1 MRVVEKYRVLEGATV
16 KLDQWD
22 PDDRSQ
28 FEGDKKASE
37 AFAQTLFDRLELL
50 QEMLHADRRHRL
62 LVVLQAMDTGGKDGT
77 IRKVFDGV
85 NPIGVK
91 VASFKQPT
99 QPELDHDY
107 LWRVHPHVPGDGDL
121 VIFNRSHY
129 EDLLVVRVHNLV
141 DQSRWERRY
150 RHVVEFERMLAEEGT
165 TIVKFFLHIS
175 KDEQRRRLQN
185 RLDNPEKQ
193 WKFSLGDLDERKLWD
208 DYQRAYEDV
217 LSKTSTEHAP
227 WYVVPANR
235 KWYRDLVVGTVLVN
249 TLESMKLRW
258 PEPEADLTGVV
269 VE

>member
-1 MRVVEKYRVLEGATV
+1 
-16 KLDQWD
+16 
-22 PDDRSQ
+22 
-28 FEGDKKASE
+28 
-37 AFAQTLFDRLELL
+37 
-50 QEMLHADRRHRL
+50 
-62 LVVLQAMDTGGKDGT
+62 
-77 IRKVFDGV
+77 
-85 NPIGVK
+85 
-91 VASFKQPT
+91 
-99 QPELDHDY
+99 
-107 LWRVHPHVPGDGDL
+107 

-185 RLDNPEKQ
+185 RLDSPEKQ

-217 LSKTSTEHAP
+217 LSKTSTEQAP

>member
-1 MRVVEKYRVLEGATV
+1 VDRYRIPEGATV
-16 KLDQWD
+16 KLDQRD

-28 FEGDKKASE
+28 FEGDKKA
-37 AFAQTLFDRLELL
+37 ADALAQTLFGRLELL

-62 LVVLQAMDTGGKDGT
+62 LVVLQAVDTGGKDGT
-77 IRKVFDGV
+77 IRRVFDGV

-99 QPELDHDY
+99 PPELDHDY
-107 LWRVHPHVPGDGDL
+107 LWRVHPHVPGNGDI

-141 DQSRWERRY
+141 DKSRWERRY
-150 RHVVEFERMLAEEGT
+150 GHIVEFERMLAEEGT

-175 KDEQRRRLQN
+175 KDEQRKRLQN

-193 WKFSLGDLDERKLWD
+193 WKFSLGDLDERKFWD
-208 DYQRAYEDV
+208 EYQLAYEDV
-217 LSKTSTEHAP
+217 LSKTSTEQAP

-249 TLESMKLRW
+249 TLESMELRW
-258 PEPEADLTGVV
+258 PEPEADLNGVV

>member
-1 MRVVEKYRVLEGATV
+1 VDRYRVPEGATV
-16 KLDQWD
+16 NLDEWD

-28 FEGDKKASE
+28 FEGDKKA
-37 AFAQTLFDRLELL
+37 ADAHAQTLFDRLELL
-50 QEMLHADRRHRL
+50 QEMLHADRRQRL

-77 IRKVFDGV
+77 IRRVFDGV

-99 QPELDHDY
+99 PPELDHDY
-107 LWRVHPHVPGDGDL
+107 LWRVHPHVPANGDI

-141 DQSRWERRY
+141 DKSRWEPRY
-150 RHVVEFERMLAEEGT
+150 RHIVEFERMLADEGT
-165 TIVKFFLHIS
+165 TIIKFFLHIS
-175 KDEQRRRLQN
+175 KDEQRKRLQN

-208 DYQRAYEDV
+208 DYQLAYEDV
-217 LSKTSTEHAP
+217 LSKTSTELAP

-249 TLESMKLRW
+249 SLESMGLRW
-258 PEPEADLTGVV
+258 PQPEADLSGVV

>member
-1 MRVVEKYRVLEGATV
+1 MDKYRVPEGAIV
-16 KLDQWD
+16 NLDQWD

-28 FEGDKKASE
+28 FKGDKKAAE
-37 AFAQTLFDRLELL
+37 AQAQGLTDRLEQL
-50 QEMLHADRRHRL
+50 QEMLHAERRHRL

-99 QPELDHDY
+99 PAELDHDY
-107 LWRVHPHVPGDGDL
+107 LWRVHPHVPGKGEI

-141 DQSRWERRY
+141 DQSRWEHRY
-150 RHVVEFERMLAEEGT
+150 HHIVEFERMLVEEGT

-175 KDEQRRRLQN
+175 KEEQKKRLQS
-185 RLDNPEKQ
+185 RLDDPEKQ
-193 WKFSLGDLDERKLWD
+193 WKFSFGDLDERKLWD
-208 DYQRAYEDV
+208 DYLRAYEDV
-217 LSKTSTEHAP
+217 LSKTSTEQAP
-227 WYVVPANR
+227 WFVVPANR

-249 TLESMKLRW
+249 TLESLNLRW
-258 PEPEADLTGVV
+258 PEPEADLGAVV
-269 VE
+269 VD